1 MAEGSAAP
9 APAPG
14 DGICVSSSW
23 ERKPAGSERGGF
35 VTAGHRGVPPALTH
49 PNVLFGRDSS
59 PFSLKAPFLT
69 LFPSFPTPWGRNS
82 LFRPPWRRLFR
93 VLGFLAKVWCVPA
106 GGRRCRREMQLNNK
120 GGSTNARNSKHV
132 RCYREVLNP
141 QNWSKITGTNCRN
154 PFYKWSTAVSFSS
167 IERPGSDS
175 ALEKTLIGRYLLIFL
190 DLGDIRKKKLFQ

>member
-59 PFSLKAPFLT
+59 PFSLKTPFLT

-82 LFRPPWRRLFR
+82 LFRPLWRRLFR

-106 GGRRCRREMQLNNK
+106 GGRCCRREMQVNK
-120 GGSTNARNSKHV
+120 TRIGQTLKGALVGVT
-132 RCYREVLNP
+132 P
-141 QNWSKITGTNCRN
+141 QKRSLDFLFGASRSA
-154 PFYKWSTAVSFSS
+154 PSTAPQQCSSRGVS
-167 IERPGSDS
+167 R
-175 ALEKTLIGRYLLIFL
+175 LFL
-190 DLGDIRKKKLFQ
+190 RN